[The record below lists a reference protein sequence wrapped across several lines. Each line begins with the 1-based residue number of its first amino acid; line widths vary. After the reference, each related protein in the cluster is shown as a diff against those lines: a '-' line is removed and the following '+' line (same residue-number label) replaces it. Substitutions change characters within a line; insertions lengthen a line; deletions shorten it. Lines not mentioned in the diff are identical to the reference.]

1 MRLLEPVRLSPEV
14 FVEFPG
20 EDIESSIPSRFQ
32 RIAAAYPDALAL
44 KTPNHLFTCTE
55 LNGAANRVAHALQDV
70 TGGGPLPVALMA
82 KDRALLLVSILGVLK
97 AGMFYTI
104 IEPDLPAPRIAE
116 IVARFQPRA
125 IIADHGT
132 LNSARSYADEQCRV
146 LEVGEIIQDTAHLER
161 TVNLNLN
168 IPPESLCSVTFT
180 SGSTGAPKGVMQT
193 HRNLLHDS
201 RYRINIFK
209 LGVGDRKVIPNSL
222 AFAAAGMGAFG
233 ALLSGAT
240 LYLYNLSE
248 QGLLGL
254 KTLLYEEKITLI
266 QSRPGL
272 YRQLMAL
279 LAEGD
284 TFPYLRA
291 IHMGGEPADD
301 GDISLLRQHL
311 PSDCVLRYSFG
322 TTETGGLTDF
332 VIQPGSSI
340 PLGPLPVGAPLMDK
354 KIRVIDQ
361 AGQPLGVGQAG
372 EIVVQSRY
380 LSPGYW
386 RDAELT
392 AQVFQR
398 DPSGS
403 DETIYHGGDLGR
415 WRADGML
422 EFLGRRDTQV
432 KLLGQRVEIGEVE
445 AALRRLPQVLD
456 AVVVPRDDETGGKRL
471 VAYFAPRVAPPP
483 APAELRAS
491 LGERLPAYM
500 LPAIFVPLEALPRLP
515 NGKVNRA
522 ALPAPV
528 RAQPEESDPARQPDP
543 VEEMLTDQWKR
554 VLGLRHIGIRDDY
567 FDLGGNSLQALRLM
581 AGIQQATGTYMPPSI
596 LLTHPTIAQ
605 LATALRG
612 KDGQAAFASLVAIQV
627 KGGRLPLFLMH
638 AKGLSVMFYRD
649 LARRLGSDQPV
660 YGLQPRGLDGHSEP
674 DSSLPVMATH
684 YLDEIRQLQPHGPY
698 FLAGSS
704 SGGLIAF
711 EMAQQL
717 VTLGEAVGLLAMFDT
732 YAPNPASSE
741 FPREDAE
748 DDWQNFQAR
757 ISLHWDNIVERKGA
771 ARWRYVKQKAIIAA
785 ERAGE
790 RGSRILQGRALSVDA
805 VEDAHL
811 KVQRLHAE
819 ARRRY
824 KPEIYPGRLIIF
836 RADHQPHGGRNDPV
850 LGWQNLARDGIEI
863 HTILGYHYTIM
874 VEPRV
879 RLLAEKLKP
888 YLA

>member
-1 MRLLEPVRLSPEV
+1 MRLLEPVQVAPEV
-14 FVEFPG
+14 FVEFPD
-20 EDIESSIPSRFQ
+20 EDIESSVPARFQ
-32 RIAAAYPDALAL
+32 RIADAYPDALAL
-44 KTPNHLFTCTE
+44 KTFNRIFTYAE
-55 LNGAANRVAHALQDV
+55 LNSAANRVADALHDELSDA
-70 TGGGPLPVALMA
+70 TLPVALIA
-82 KDRALLLVSILGVLK
+82 KDRALLVVSMLGALK

-104 IEPDLPAPRIAE
+104 IEPDLPAPRITE
-116 IVARFQPRA
+116 IVARFQPQA
-125 IIADHGT
+125 IIADRGT
-132 LNSARSYADEQCRV
+132 IHSARSYADEQCR
-146 LEVGEIIQDTAHLER
+146 LFEVDELIQDAAHTER

-201 RYRINIFK
+201 RYRINTFK
-209 LGVGDRKVIPNSL
+209 LGVGDRSVIPNSL

-254 KTLLYEEKITLI
+254 KTLLSEEQITFI

-272 YRQLMAL
+272 YRQLVAL
-279 LAEGD
+279 LAEGE

-291 IHMGGEPADD
+291 IHMGGEPADG
-301 GDISLLRQHL
+301 GDISLLHKHL
-311 PSDCVLRYSFG
+311 PSDCIIRYSFG
-322 TTETGGLTDF
+322 TTETGGVTDF
-332 VIQPGSSI
+332 VIQPGSSV
-340 PLGPLPVGAPLMDK
+340 PPGPLPVGSPLMDK
-354 KIRVIDQ
+354 TIRVIDE
-361 AGQPLGVGQAG
+361 AGQPLGMGLVG

-392 AQVFQR
+392 EQVFER

-403 DETIYHGGDLGR
+403 DVAIYHGGDLGR

-445 AALRRLPQVLD
+445 AGLRRLPQVLD
-456 AVVVPRDDETGGKRL
+456 AAVVARDDETGGIRL
-471 VAYFAPRVAPPP
+471 VAYFVPCVTPIPSS
-483 APAELRAS
+483 AELRAA
-491 LGERLPAYM
+491 LGQRLPAFM
-500 LPAIFVPLEALPRLP
+500 IPGIFVPLEVLPRLP
-515 NGKVNRA
+515 NGKVDRA

-528 RAQPEESDPARQPDP
+528 RVQPQDSNSGIHADP
-543 VEEMLTDQWKR
+543 VEEMLTAHWKK

-581 AGIQQATGTYMPPSI
+581 AGIQQATGTCLPPSI

-612 KDGQAAFASLVAIQV
+612 KEGQAAFASLVAIQV
-627 KGGRLPLFLMH
+627 TGGRLPLFLIH

-660 YGLQPRGLDGHSEP
+660 YGLQPRGLDGCSEP
-674 DSSLPVMATH
+674 DSSIPLMASH
-684 YLDEIRQLQPHGPY
+684 YLSEIRQLQAHGPY
-698 FLAGSS
+698 FLAGAS

-717 VTLGEAVGLLAMFDT
+717 VAVGEKVGLLAMFDT
-732 YAPNPASSE
+732 YVPPLAWS
-741 FPREDAE
+741 EDAHEADE
-748 DDWQNFQAR
+748 DEWQNLKAR
-757 ISLHWDNIVERKGA
+757 IRLHWDNITERKGA
-771 ARWRYVKQKAIIAA
+771 ARWRYVRQKAIIAA
-785 ERAGE
+785 ERT
-790 RGSRILQGRALSVDA
+790 RDSWSRTLQGRPSPFDA
-805 VEDAHL
+805 VEEAHL
-811 KVQRLHAE
+811 KVQRAHAG
-819 ARRRY
+819 ARRGY
-824 KPEIYPGRLIIF
+824 TLEIYPGRLVLF
-836 RADHQPHGGRNDPV
+836 LADHQPRGVRRNPA
-850 LGWQNLARDGIEI
+850 LGWQTLAQNEIEV
-863 HTILGYHYTIM
+863 HTIPGYHYTIM

-879 RLLAEKLKP
+879 RYLAEKLKP